1 MRPKPARKGFIENP
15 FESKQPGQ
23 ALGTHDSIELADKVV
38 SSSPIEFLLVRAKAL
53 TRRSNFM

>member
-23 ALGTHDSIELADKVV
+23 ALGTHDSIARSDR
-38 SSSPIEFLLVRAKAL
+38 SL
-53 TRRSNFM
+53 TRRQGGVILTYRIPPRSS